1 MAASI
6 VGPKNVEQQLA
17 ANDRSISMSLLP
29 NAVGSFGTNA
39 RKRRSCSSGFNARI
53 SLSISATVSAIRLDR
68 SLPFGA
74 RRKQHR
80 DSRTIGAVVRT
91 VVLH

>member
-1 MAASI
+1 
-6 VGPKNVEQQLA
+6 
-17 ANDRSISMSLLP
+17 
-29 NAVGSFGTNA
+29 
-39 RKRRSCSSGFNARI
+39 
-53 SLSISATVSAIRLDR
+53 LDR